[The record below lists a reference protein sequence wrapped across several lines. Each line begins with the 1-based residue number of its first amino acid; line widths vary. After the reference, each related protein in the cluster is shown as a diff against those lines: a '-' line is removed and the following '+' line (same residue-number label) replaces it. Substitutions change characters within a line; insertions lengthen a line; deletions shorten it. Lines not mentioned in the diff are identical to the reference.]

1 MASAEVR
8 ARAMVSSLV
17 SSSKLIIWR
26 KSLDSSCSLV
36 PVLLAPFA
44 LGAPPSCASSMRA
57 A

>member
-44 LGAPPSCASSMRA
+44 LGAPPSRASSMRA